1 MRLRSSCR
9 YDSLKLVPARTEI
22 LQMSTR
28 PSPPE
33 REEFTDLGG
42 FHASPV
48 PMWIFDQSSLAILEV
63 NGAAERQYGYLR
75 SEFLKMTILDIRPLE
90 EIPKVLRRTLRA
102 QTVRPNG
109 EFWIHRRKN
118 GNTFQATIMSR
129 EITFQGRNAELVS
142 AQEVRAASARN

>member
-1 MRLRSSCR
+1 
-9 YDSLKLVPARTEI
+9 
-22 LQMSTR
+22 MSTR
-28 PSPPE
+28 PSLPE

-63 NGAAERQYGYLR
+63 NEAAVRQYGYLR
-75 SEFLKMTILDIRPLE
+75 REFLNLTILDIRPLE

-109 EFWIHRRKN
+109 ETWIHRRKN
-118 GNTFQATIMSR
+118 GDIFQATILRR
-129 EITFQGRNAELVS
+129 EITFHGRNAELVS
-142 AQEVRAASARN
+142 AQEVRAASAN

>member
-1 MRLRSSCR
+1 
-9 YDSLKLVPARTEI
+9 
-22 LQMSTR
+22 MSTR
-28 PSPPE
+28 PSLPE

-63 NGAAERQYGYLR
+63 NEAAVRQYGYLR
-75 SEFLKMTILDIRPLE
+75 REFLNLTILDIRPLE

-109 EFWIHRRKN
+109 ETWIHRRKN
-118 GNTFQATIMSR
+118 GNIFQATIMSR
-129 EITFQGRNAELVS
+129 EITFNGRNAELVS
-142 AQEVRAASARN
+142 AQEARAASAN

>member
-1 MRLRSSCR
+1 
-9 YDSLKLVPARTEI
+9 
-22 LQMSTR
+22 MSTR
-28 PSPPE
+28 PSLPE

-63 NGAAERQYGYLR
+63 NEAAVRQYGYLR
-75 SEFLKMTILDIRPLE
+75 REFLNLTILDIRPLE

-109 EFWIHRRKN
+109 ETWIHRRKN
-118 GNTFQATIMSR
+118 GDIFQATILRR
-129 EITFQGRNAELVS
+129 EITFNGRNAELVS
-142 AQEVRAASARN
+142 AQEVRAASAN